1 MQLYFNSNHQ
11 NTPWHPLECTLYYL
25 KWPHQPFVA
34 RITTME
40 FIANLQQH
48 KHEWKPIF
56 VNHKLLFH
64 HKKRKW
70 IEDLQLEI
78 WGKFTL

>member
-1 MQLYFNSNHQ
+1 
-11 NTPWHPLECTLYYL
+11 
-25 KWPHQPFVA
+25 
-34 RITTME
+34 ME
-40 FIANLQQH
+40 FIANLEQH

-78 WGKFTL
+78 WGKGVQQKGGFSCYKM